1 MHGGVIE
8 VQPLRPLALLL
19 AGAISEACFYVADA
33 DDPIVAREEVG
44 RLIVRILEGLKVK
57 GHGAVRQASE
67 PHSQL
72 V

>member
-33 DDPIVAREEVG
+33 DDPILAREEVG

-57 GHGAVRQASE
+57 GEGAVRRASE
-67 PHSQL
+67 PRPQL